1 MLMILRLIAALLIVA
16 ACSPTGE
23 TEEAVVDSIV
33 EGAEV
38 AAEERSAPTVI
49 EQCDAEDYRTLI
61 DTSVSAATLPEG
73 PMLRVYGEND
83 IITQEYLPRRTN
95 VVYDARK
102 VVRNVY
108 CG

>member
-1 MLMILRLIAALLIVA
+1 MKLRLIAVALIMA

-23 TEEAVVDSIV
+23 AEEAVVDSIV

-38 AAEERSAPTVI
+38 AAEEGSAPTVI
-49 EQCDAEDYRTLI
+49 EQCDAEGYRILI